1 MTIRNRELSQFGS
14 FIYIQ
19 NDTKDIGI
27 TTEATPYVG
36 IGTTN
41 ATAKFHVFGQT
52 KLEGDVE
59 ITGVSTFQGN
69 VNLGD
74 GDRLRFGDG
83 NDLQIY
89 HDGGGSGSII
99 EHDGGGSLYVRA
111 NGTSEDLYLRAG
123 RNINIQPSGGEDG
136 IRLLLNGAVEL
147 YHDDVKK
154 FETTGVG
161 VTIYDTL
168 NVGTGVTIFGS
179 SGIISATTIN
189 AELDGNAGTAT
200 SLVTARDFS
209 ITGDFVTASV
219 ISFDGTGN
227 VALAAT
233 ITADSIELGT
243 YTAGDYIE
251 STSGIT
257 SEIVVTGGTGEG
269 STPTIGLSP
278 NLVLPGNLEVNG
290 ISTFTNETSF
300 TGITTFTNQLFTTDI
315 NNSGIVSATAFY
327 QNGVLIVDAALEVWE
342 PISGNNIYR
351 ELGNVGI
358 GTSTNLK
365 KLSVNGQIESQ
376 ATQGTAPFVV
386 NSTTTVPNLSADLL
400 DGKSAPTGDIVGT
413 TDTQTLTNKTL
424 TTPIITSISN
434 SGTQTVPTGTG
445 TLVSTNSVGV
455 ITTGMIGDLEITNDD
470 VSNSAAIAY
479 SKLNLTG
486 SIVDGD
492 ISTGTIA
499 NDKLANSTISG
510 ISLGSNLNDLSKG
523 DFITYSSG
531 TTYNGG
537 TAITI
542 GVAGTTINTG
552 DTLVARDSSGDFTAG
567 TATLYGVTLNGGSVS
582 GSGNINIDGNITAGT
597 GYTFYGDGSGITG
610 ITADVAV
617 QVSTADT
624 STAGPFY
631 LTFVD
636 SNNTPASYESLFTD
650 GGIVYDALNV
660 RLGVGTDNPSHEL
673 DIESVSPTIELKD
686 SDNNYKFQLTQSGS
700 ATYVDFDTDGGG
712 GSSLRIRNAYDEKIR
727 ISSTGSVGI
736 GTDDPA
742 VKLDVLDNDIQIF
755 VGDISEGATT
765 TDGGVRFN
773 GIGTTIQSAAFTE
786 VNGEILSYGIN
797 ISQITAGYSTDR
809 VGGIFR
815 FDTRTGGNFGNSDNF
830 VIKGRS
836 IGTTVEHNSLVINLD
851 TGETSLS
858 PVKGNVGIGT
868 NNPSAKLD
876 VNGTLNVSGVSTF
889 QDDIYLP
896 DHTELRLGDSD
907 ELKILHR
914 SNGDSSITESGS
926 GALYIGGNRIRI
938 ADGYSSNLM
947 AEFDTSSVDL
957 YYNHTKK
964 FETTAD
970 GILVKP
976 NVGLGTT
983 AGNADASQDLAS
995 FETTVN
1001 NTSKLRIIEER
1012 DVNGTDWTTAYT
1024 RIQKTIDVTDMG
1036 YIQFNGS
1043 GNNYGIEF
1051 GTQGDE
1057 KFAQFIRNGA
1067 VELYY
1072 DNSKKFETTSG
1083 GVNITGIVTA
1093 TGGFNIGIQS
1103 AGVEQ
1108 TTGVVTAINF
1118 IGAGNTFAY
1127 NAGTK
1132 TIDVSIEGGGG
1143 GGGGATLDITAS
1155 LFV

>member
-27 TTEATPYVG
+27 TTGATPYVG
-36 IGTTN
+36 VGTTN
-41 ATAKFHVFGQT
+41 ATSKFHVLGQT

-59 ITGVSTFQGN
+59 ITGVSTFNDTVHLPAN
-69 VNLGD
+69 VQ
-74 GDRLRFGDG
+74 LRFDS
-83 NDLQIY
+83 NNITDSLRIY
-89 HDGGGSGSII
+89 DDGGNSRFQSDHNIFFETDSTWAVLNKATNEYKIRSVSGR
-99 EHDGGGSLYVRA
+99 V
-111 NGTSEDLYLRAG
+111 DLYY
-123 RNINIQPSGGEDG
+123 NNS
-136 IRLLLNGAVEL
+136 
-147 YHDDVKK
+147 KK
-154 FETTGVG
+154 LETTDVG
-161 VTIYDTL
+161 VTVYDTL

-219 ISFDGTGN
+219 ISFDGTGD

-386 NSTTTVPNLSADLL
+386 NSTTTVSNLSADLL
-400 DGKSAPTGDIVGT
+400 NGKSAPTGDIIGS

-479 SKLNLTG
+479 SKLDLSS

-510 ISLGSNLNDLSKG
+510 ISLGSNLNNLTRG

-552 DTLVARDSSGDFTAG
+552 DTLVARDVSGDFTAG

-636 SNNTPASYESLFTD
+636 SNNTPESYESLFTD
-650 GGIVYDALNV
+650 DGIVYDALNA
-660 RLGVGTDNPSHEL
+660 RLGVGTDNPSVKL
-673 DIESVSPTIELKD
+673 DVNGHIKVDNGPTLEASPVQNLSALRVS
-686 SDNNYKFQLTQSGS
+686 N
-700 ATYVDFDTDGGG
+700 TDGYIEIGPQNNSYCHVTTDLSRFYFNKKLVVDTG
-712 GSSLRIRNAYDEKIR
+712 T
-727 ISSTGSVGI
+727 ISSYNEDLILETSQTEERVRILTSNGFVGI
-736 GTDDPA
+736 GTDNPLA
-742 VKLDVLDNDIQIF
+742 ELDVI
-755 VGDISEGATT
+755 GD
-765 TDGGVRFN
+765 
-773 GIGTTIQSAAFTE
+773 
-786 VNGEILSYGIN
+786 
-797 ISQITAGYSTDR
+797 
-809 VGGIFR
+809 
-815 FDTRTGGNFGNSDNF
+815 
-830 VIKGRS
+830 
-836 IGTTVEHNSLVINLD
+836 
-851 TGETSLS
+851 
-858 PVKGNVGIGT
+858 
-868 NNPSAKLD
+868 
-876 VNGTLNVSGVSTF
+876 
-889 QDDIYLP
+889 
-896 DHTELRLGDSD
+896 
-907 ELKILHR
+907 
-914 SNGDSSITESGS
+914 
-926 GALYIGGNRIRI
+926 
-938 ADGYSSNLM
+938 
-947 AEFDTSSVDL
+947 
-957 YYNHTKK
+957 
-964 FETTAD
+964 
-970 GILVKP
+970 
-976 NVGLGTT
+976 
-983 AGNADASQDLAS
+983 
-995 FETTVN
+995 
-1001 NTSKLRIIEER
+1001 
-1012 DVNGTDWTTAYT
+1012 
-1024 RIQKTIDVTDMG
+1024 
-1036 YIQFNGS
+1036 
-1043 GNNYGIEF
+1043 
-1051 GTQGDE
+1051 
-1057 KFAQFIRNGA
+1057 
-1067 VELYY
+1067 
-1072 DNSKKFETTSG
+1072 
-1083 GVNITGIVTA
+1083 VTA

-1103 AGVEQ
+1103 GGTNV
-1108 TTGVVTAINF
+1108 TTGVITAINF
-1118 IGAGNTFAY
+1118 VGTGNTFLY

-1132 TIDVSIEGGGG
+1132 TVDVSIEGG